1 MNSGKCHATLVDISR
16 QPCTYLGV
24 SSLGP
29 FIISKIEG
37 TYVWV
42 RSLTSGR
49 EKREHRVNVH
59 PLALEIDRF

>member
-1 MNSGKCHATLVDISR
+1 MAISR
-16 QPCTYLGV
+16 QPRTHLGD

-37 TYVWV
+37 TNVWV
-42 RSLTSGR
+42 RSLILGR

-59 PLALEIDRF
+59 PLALEIGRF